1 MMAPVI
7 RDLDAKHYQAWDR
20 FVLAAPDG
28 TFFHQTGWRD
38 VIERAFRHTSY
49 YVFAEQ
55 DGAVTGVLPLFHV
68 RSVLFGNRLLSV
80 PFCVY
85 GGPLAVDAQTAEALS
100 RHAIELMRRLHADL
114 VEFRMRDP
122 HSLEWAARPGLYA
135 TFRKP
140 IHTDPEQNLKA
151 IPRKQRAVV
160 RKALVHRLRSNVGQE
175 VDGFYQIYAES
186 VRNLGT
192 PVFPRRYLRL
202 LMERFCSVAEILTVT
217 EDTSPLSAVLS
228 FFFRDEVLP
237 YYGAGRSRARELGA
251 FDFMYWELMNTAA
264 RARAA
269 RIFDFGRSKVGT
281 GSFAFKKNWG
291 FSPQP
296 LDYVYWLAPGQAIPD
311 HNPLNP
317 RYRAM
322 IEVWKRLPLP
332 VANWIGPPI
341 VRGIG

>member
-1 MMAPVI
+1 MAPVI
-7 RDLDAKHYQAWDR
+7 RDLAGQHYQAWDN
-20 FVLAAPDG
+20 FVLTTPNG

-38 VIERAFRHTSY
+38 VIERAFRHTSH

-55 DGAVTGVLPLFHV
+55 DGVISGVLPLFHV

-85 GGPLAVDAQTAEALS
+85 GGPLAADAATAEALTEY
-100 RHAIELMRRLHADL
+100 AIGLMRRLGSDL
-114 VEFRMRDP
+114 IEFRMRDP
-122 HSLEWAARPGLYA
+122 HSLSWATRPGLYA
-135 TFRKP
+135 TFRKT

-160 RKALVHRLRSNVGQE
+160 RKALANGLQSTIDQE
-175 VDGFYQIYAES
+175 VDGFFRIYAES

-192 PVFPRRYLRL
+192 PVFPRRYLHL
-202 LMERFCSVAEILTVT
+202 LMARFGQAAEILTVT
-217 EDTSPLSAVLS
+217 ENATPVSAVLS

-251 FDFMYWELMNTAA
+251 FDFMYWQLMNTAVQN
-264 RARAA
+264 RDA

-281 GSFAFKKNWG
+281 GAFAFKKNWG
-291 FSPQP
+291 FSTQP
-296 LDYVYWLAPGQAIPD
+296 LEYAYRVAPGRKIPEN
-311 HNPLNP
+311 NPLNP
-317 RYRAM
+317 KYRIM
-322 IEVWKRLPLP
+322 IELWKRLPLP
-332 VANWIGPPI
+332 IANWLGPPI